1 MTTKQKE
8 NSDIKKLLPRLKSKY
23 IEEIVPAMMTEFK
36 FDNKL
41 RVPRVTKVVVNV
53 GLGEALVSSNVVQ
66 TVSRDLQLIT
76 GQKPIERK
84 AKKSIANFKLR
95 EGQII
100 GLSVTLRSNNMWFFL
115 DKLFNVS
122 LPRVRDFRGVSSKSF
137 DGNGNYSL
145 GLQEQVI
152 FPEIDYN
159 EIDKACLDM
168 CAAPGGKSF
177 QAIAANA
184 KVFSNDKNKKRLKI
198 LRNNLVRLNFDAKIL
213 NMDATNLN
221 INEKFDLVIID
232 APCSGI
238 GTIRRNPEI
247 LFKSEKPNIGKL
259 NKIQKKLL
267 SESKKHLNRD
277 GYILYMVCS
286 FLYSETISQ
295 INSFLVEN
303 ENFNLIKLT
312 TPKMLIDH
320 FNIDDYFLTLP
331 SNYKG
336 YNFDGYF
343 AALIASKK

>member
-1 MTTKQKE
+1 LTTKQKE
-8 NSDIKKLLPRLKSKY
+8 NSSTKKLLPRLKSKY
-23 IEEIVPAMMTEFK
+23 IEEIVPTMMTEFK

-159 EIDKACLDM
+159 EIDKLRGM
-168 CAAPGGKSF
+168 
-177 QAIAANA
+177 QINI
-184 KVFSNDKNKKRLKI
+184 VTNSNSDEE
-198 LRNNLVRLNFDAKIL
+198 
-213 NMDATNLN
+213 T
-221 INEKFDLVIID
+221 
-232 APCSGI
+232 
-238 GTIRRNPEI
+238 
-247 LFKSEKPNIGKL
+247 
-259 NKIQKKLL
+259 KKLL
-267 SESKKHLNRD
+267 ELLGMPFGN
-277 GYILYMVCS
+277 
-286 FLYSETISQ
+286 
-295 INSFLVEN
+295 
-303 ENFNLIKLT
+303 
-312 TPKMLIDH
+312 
-320 FNIDDYFLTLP
+320 
-331 SNYKG
+331 
-336 YNFDGYF
+336 
-343 AALIASKK
+343 

>member
-23 IEEIVPAMMTEFK
+23 IEEIVPAMMTEFS
-36 FDNKL
+36 FENKL
-41 RVPRVTKVVVNV
+41 RVPRVSKVVVNV

-66 TVSRDLQLIT
+66 TVARDLQLIT

-159 EIDKACLDM
+159 EIDKLRGM
-168 CAAPGGKSF
+168 
-177 QAIAANA
+177 QINI
-184 KVFSNDKNKKRLKI
+184 VTTSNSDEE
-198 LRNNLVRLNFDAKIL
+198 
-213 NMDATNLN
+213 T
-221 INEKFDLVIID
+221 
-232 APCSGI
+232 
-238 GTIRRNPEI
+238 
-247 LFKSEKPNIGKL
+247 
-259 NKIQKKLL
+259 KKLL
-267 SESKKHLNRD
+267 ELLGMPFGN
-277 GYILYMVCS
+277 
-286 FLYSETISQ
+286 
-295 INSFLVEN
+295 
-303 ENFNLIKLT
+303 
-312 TPKMLIDH
+312 
-320 FNIDDYFLTLP
+320 
-331 SNYKG
+331 
-336 YNFDGYF
+336 
-343 AALIASKK
+343 